1 MWTITPSIIENER
14 SVDRFALHYVPQ
26 THWRVWH
33 AIWFWAMGI
42 GSGIFSLRQFFGIS
56 GGGLFFGM
64 NAIDIVGLVL
74 VAIGGLILILDLGKP
89 FRLLN
94 SLLKPKNS
102 WISRGAISDFAF
114 LGIGVLYLLHG
125 LIPSLPWSDAVF
137 SEADIVSKIFIV
149 LTIFFAIIIMIYP
162 GFVLYYSRIIPFWNS
177 IFTPVLFLEYALT
190 SSFGLIGWM
199 VISNGETLPSSFYGV
214 FMATLAITVVSVFI
228 YLFERNSIQNPCVKA
243 SIKRLLKGKAS
254 SWFWFSLIVGL
265 ILPIIMLTMM
275 LINGVF
281 PASTL
286 MWIGI
291 CTILGSFT
299 FRYSQLLAGLRSSLL
314 V

>member
-14 SVDRFALHYVPQ
+14 PVDRFALHYVPQ
-26 THWRVWH
+26 THWRIWH

-42 GSGIFSLRQFFGIS
+42 GSGIFCLRQFFDIT
-56 GGGLFFGM
+56 GGGLFLGM

-74 VAIGGLILILDLGKP
+74 VAIGGLILNLDLGKP
-89 FRLLN
+89 FRFLN
-94 SLLKPKNS
+94 SLLKPKNA

-114 LGIGVLYLLHG
+114 LGIGVLYVLPG

-137 SEADIVSKIFIV
+137 SQADIVSKIFIV
-149 LTIFFAIIIMIYP
+149 LAIFFAIIIMIYP
-162 GFVLYYSRIIPFWNS
+162 GFVLYYSRNIPFWNS
-177 IFTPVLFLEYALT
+177 IFTPILFLEYALT

-199 VISNGETLPSSFYGV
+199 VTANGEALSSSFYGV
-214 FMATLAITVVSVFI
+214 FIATLAITFVSVFI
-228 YLFERNSIQNPCVKA
+228 YLFERNSVQNQCIKA
-243 SIKRLLKGKAS
+243 SINCLLKGKAS
-254 SWFWFSLIVGL
+254 SWFWFSQIVGSL
-265 ILPIIMLTMM
+265 LPIAMLSMM
-275 LINGVF
+275 LVNGIF
-281 PASTL
+281 LPSTM

-299 FRYSQLLAGLRSSLL
+299 FRYSQLLAGLRISPL

>member
-14 SVDRFALHYVPQ
+14 PVDRFALHYVPQ
-26 THWRVWH
+26 AHWRVWH
-33 AIWFWAMGI
+33 ALWFWAMGI
-42 GSGIFSLRQFFGIS
+42 GSGIFCLRQFFGIS
-56 GGGLFFGM
+56 GGGLFLGM

-89 FRLLN
+89 FRFLN
-94 SLLKPKNS
+94 SLLKPKNA

-114 LGIGVLYLLHG
+114 LGIGVLYVLPG

-137 SEADIVSKIFIV
+137 LQADIVSKIFIV
-149 LTIFFAIIIMIYP
+149 LAIFFAIIIMIYP
-162 GFVLYYSRIIPFWNS
+162 GFVLYYSRNIPFWNS
-177 IFTPVLFLEYALT
+177 IFTPILFLEYALT

-199 VISNGETLPSSFYGV
+199 VTANGEALPSSFYGV

-228 YLFERNSIQNPCVKA
+228 YIFERNSVQNSCIKA
-243 SIKRLLKGKAS
+243 SINCLLKGKAS
-254 SWFWFSLIVGL
+254 SWFWFSQIVGSL
-265 ILPIIMLTMM
+265 LPIAMLSMM
-275 LINGVF
+275 LVNGIF
-281 PASTL
+281 PASTM

-291 CTILGSFT
+291 CAILGSFT
-299 FRYSQLLAGLRSSLL
+299 FRYSQLLAGLRISPL

>member
-14 SVDRFALHYVPQ
+14 PVDRFALHYVPQ

-33 AIWFWAMGI
+33 ALWFWAMGI
-42 GSGIFSLRQFFGIS
+42 GSGIFCLRQFFDIT
-56 GGGLFFGM
+56 GGGLFLGM

-74 VAIGGLILILDLGKP
+74 VAIGGLILNLDLGKP
-89 FRLLN
+89 FRFLN
-94 SLLKPKNS
+94 SLLKPKNA

-114 LGIGVLYLLHG
+114 LGIGVLYVLPG

-137 SEADIVSKIFIV
+137 SQADIVSKIFIV
-149 LTIFFAIIIMIYP
+149 LAIFFAIIIMIYP
-162 GFVLYYSRIIPFWNS
+162 GFVLYYSRNIPFWNS
-177 IFTPVLFLEYALT
+177 IFTPILFLEYALT

-199 VISNGETLPSSFYGV
+199 VTANGEALSSSFYGV
-214 FMATLAITVVSVFI
+214 FIATLAITFVSVFI
-228 YLFERNSIQNPCVKA
+228 YLFERNSVQNQCIKA
-243 SIKRLLKGKAS
+243 SINCLLKGKAS
-254 SWFWFSLIVGL
+254 SWFWFSQIVGSL
-265 ILPIIMLTMM
+265 LPIAMLSMM
-275 LINGVF
+275 LVNGIF
-281 PASTL
+281 LPSTM

-299 FRYSQLLAGLRSSLL
+299 FRYSQLLAGLRISPL

>member
-14 SVDRFALHYVPQ
+14 PVDRFALHYVPQ

-33 AIWFWAMGI
+33 ALWFWAMGI
-42 GSGIFSLRQFFGIS
+42 GSGIFCLRQFFGIS
-56 GGGLFFGM
+56 GGGLFLGM

-89 FRLLN
+89 FRFLN
-94 SLLKPKNS
+94 SLLKPKNA

-114 LGIGVLYLLHG
+114 LGIGVLYVLPG

-137 SEADIVSKIFIV
+137 SQADIVSKIFIV
-149 LTIFFAIIIMIYP
+149 LAIFFAIIIMIYP
-162 GFVLYYSRIIPFWNS
+162 GFVLYYSRNIPFWNS

-199 VISNGETLPSSFYGV
+199 VTSNGEALPSSFYGV
-214 FMATLAITVVSVFI
+214 FIATLAITLTSVFI
-228 YLFERNSIQNPCVKA
+228 YLFERNSVQNPCVKA
-243 SIKRLLKGKAS
+243 SISCLLKGKAS
-254 SWFWFSLIVGL
+254 SWFWFSQIVGSL
-265 ILPIIMLTMM
+265 LPMTMLTMM
-275 LINGVF
+275 LVNGIF
-281 PASTL
+281 PASTV

-299 FRYSQLLAGLRSSLL
+299 FRYSQLLAGLRISPL